1 MKIHLIGIGGIGIS
15 ALAQYYLVNGH
26 EVSGSDLTNSKIIE
40 KLKRDGAEIEVG
52 FQQAEHIPEAV
63 DRVIYSLAIS
73 KNNSELKRAKQLQ
86 EVSSQLEILSYPQ
99 ALGKLTKENF
109 TIAVSGTHGKST
121 TTAML
126 ALILIEAGFDPTVF
140 LGTKLNEFG
149 GTNFRKGESQYL
161 LIEADEYKAAFLNY
175 SPQIIVLTNIEKDH
189 LDFYKDIN
197 QIIETFKQYV
207 DCLPESGSL
216 IYNQKDKNI
225 EKLRKEG
232 NKKIKEEIGFSLDQE
247 IVQDLKKILKV
258 PGEYNIENALAAV
271 DTADVLKI
279 PREISLRA
287 LSKYQGAWR
296 RFEKKRVKMGEQF
309 LTLINDFAHHPTEL
323 KAFLGA
329 VKESAFPGQKIWV
342 VFQPHQNQ
350 RTLSLQEDF
359 IQVIGTL
366 ARLDS
371 PCFYELIITDIYDV
385 PGREKKEVQ
394 EKINTQKLIEAIN
407 ETSVIYLPLNKVKKY
422 LKTKIQDN
430 DILAIVGAGDIY
442 KWGQDNFI

>member
-296 RFEKKRVKMGEQF
+296 RFEKKRVKMGEQS